1 MEIKEIK
8 RRMKSVHGREETLSA
23 DIHTL
28 AVGILVHAAEHGD
41 VSKAGELVA
50 GFKTKTLRESLIVWF
65 KTYSP
70 ILINTTTFH
79 ATQAKPNMASFKPY
93 DVEGGTAN
101 PYYEQSSASNAA
113 QLVGPADILG
123 AMYAKLN
130 LMEKANEE
138 GRFVGDYAATRS
150 ALLRAIQASNVT
162 DIEELREQTKNL
174 KQAAKRAPVEAVQV
188 AA

>member
-8 RRMKSVHGREETLSA
+8 RRMKSAHGREGTLSA

-28 AVGILVHAAEHGD
+28 AVGILIHASIHGD
-41 VSKAGELVA
+41 VKEAGNLVA

-79 ATQAKPNMASFKPY
+79 ATQAKPNMASFKQY

-101 PYYEQSSASNAA
+101 PYYEQSSKDNAA

-123 AMYAKLN
+123 AMYAKLT
-130 LMEKANEE
+130 LMDKANEE
-138 GRFVGDYAATRS
+138 GRFVGDYSGTRS

-174 KQAAKRAPVEAVQV
+174 KDAAKRAPVAV

>member
-28 AVGILVHAAEHGD
+28 AVGILIHASVHGD
-41 VSKAGELVA
+41 VKAAGELVA

-70 ILINTTTFH
+70 ILVNTMTFH

-101 PYYEQSSASNAA
+101 PYYEQSSKDNAA

-123 AMYAKLN
+123 AMYAKLK
-130 LMEKANEE
+130 LLETANEE
-138 GRFVGDYAATRS
+138 GRFVGDYSATRS
-150 ALLRAIQASNVT
+150 ALLRAIQASGVT
-162 DIEELREQTKNL
+162 DIAEVREQTKNL
-174 KQAAKRAPVEAVQV
+174 KAAQEAATQP
-188 AA
+188 